1 MTKVF
6 VKVTLKF
13 SALLILMER
22 RITII
27 VQRKRSTKGIE
38 NSETPSSERK
48 MRDMTMLVPRRH
60 RSMLDPFMNDPF
72 DSFFSNMTVPQA
84 TPNLMRTDIKEN
96 EGGYEIVI
104 DLPGF
109 DKENVAAE
117 LKEGVLKVSAK
128 TSGESEE
135 NTGTYLRRE
144 RFSGQCSRQFYV
156 GDDIEEGDIKAK
168 FDNGTLLISVP
179 KKVEQPKLEEARTIS
194 IEG

>member
-1 MTKVF
+1 
-6 VKVTLKF
+6 
-13 SALLILMER
+13 
-22 RITII
+22 
-27 VQRKRSTKGIE
+27 
-38 NSETPSSERK
+38 
-48 MRDMTMLVPRRH
+48 MTMIVPRRS
-60 RSMLDPFMNDPF
+60 RSLFDPFMTDPF
-72 DSFFSNMTVPQA
+72 EGFFSNMPAPQA

-109 DKENVAAE
+109 EKENVAAE

-128 TSGESEE
+128 TSSETEE

-156 GDDIEEGDIKAK
+156 GDDIEEADIKAK
-168 FDNGTLLISVP
+168 FDNGTLQISVP